1 MNILVVHTGGTIS
14 CEMKNGVLVPHND
27 ITPIL
32 SNLSKELKGV
42 RFSHRHLCSILSET
56 LNGKRLTK
64 IMKCV
69 KKSADSGKYDGII
82 VTHGS
87 DTAVYTAA
95 ALSYTL
101 GVSSI
106 PCVLVC
112 ADLPLTDS
120 LSSGHANLRAAVS
133 IITDQGAR
141 GVFAVYPLGN
151 GVIGVHRG
159 SRLVQ
164 QLPYE
169 SAFSSAAGALYGT
182 VTDGKLIKDPSYSEI
197 PDSFHFDLPYAS
209 SLCPV
214 TFITVHPAM
223 IYPAI
228 GKRTKAVVL
237 YPYHSGTLDTES
249 AETKRFSELCKK
261 HGISV
266 YVSGTGAN
274 ADYKTMESYPSLG
287 FLRLPPLTSPNAMLI
302 KLWLLH
308 SQRELDP
315 EKYIF
320 EPIGGSF

>member
-1 MNILVVHTGGTIS
+1 MKILVVHTGGTIS
-14 CEMKNGVLVPHND
+14 CKTENGLLVPHSD

-32 SNLSKELKGV
+32 SNLSKEIKGV

-64 IMKCV
+64 ILKCV

-87 DTAVYTAA
+87 DTAAYTAA
-95 ALSYTL
+95 ALSYVL

-112 ADLPLTDS
+112 ADLPITDP

-133 IITDQGAR
+133 VIADPNSR
-141 GVFAVYPLGN
+141 GVFAVYPIGN
-151 GVIGVHRG
+151 GEVGVHRG
-159 SRLVQ
+159 SRLIQ

-169 SAFSSAAGALYGT
+169 SDLYSAAGKFYG
-182 VTDGKLIKDPSYSEI
+182 VVKDGKLIRNPSYSEMSE
-197 PDSFHFDLPYAS
+197 SFRFARPYAS
-209 SLCPV
+209 AFCPV
-214 TFITVHPAM
+214 AFITVHPAM

-228 GKRTKAVVL
+228 GKRQKAVVL
-237 YPYHSGTLDTES
+237 CTYHSGTLDTES
-249 AETKRFSELCKK
+249 TETRRFAELCKRR
-261 HGISV
+261 GISV

-274 ADYKTMESYPSLG
+274 ADYKTMESYPNLG
-287 FLRLPPLTSPNAMLI
+287 FLRLPPLTSQNAMLI

-308 SQRELDP
+308 SQSDLDP
-315 EKYIF
+315 EKYVF
-320 EPIGGSF
+320 EPSGGDF